1 MARILADLPD
11 DDIKWLDAKAA
22 EQGGSRASVVR
33 EAVSSYG
40 AEVAASTKM
49 DWLKLLSK
57 CSQPQLADMEA
68 FMSGFGM
75 DEVDAEIAHSAAA
88 LRRDRPRFKSTDAII
103 LASAQVRGR
112 ILVAR
117 NTNDFPANMPGIRVP
132 YEL

>member
-1 MARILADLPD
+1 M
-11 DDIKWLDAKAA
+11 WLDAKAA
-22 EQGGSRASVVR
+22 EQGRSRASVVR

-49 DWLKLLSK
+49 DWLKLWSK
-57 CSQPQLADMEA
+57 CSQPQLAETEA

-75 DEVDAEIAHSAAA
+75 DEVDAEIAHRAAA
-88 LRRDRPRFKSTDAII
+88 LRRDRPRLKSTDAII

-112 ILVAR
+112 ILVKR
-117 NTNDFPANMPGIRVP
+117 NTNDFPANMPTIRVP